1 MLRRQALYPLSYGRL
16 RSLREVYPTCVSKG
30 KVPNSVLA
38 NGVESG
44 WQGRGR
50 AATIGRL
57 SSALRCGAY
66 VFDGAEVH
74 TLVQDGARE
83 GATIHLSEDDVAYL
97 MNLLRNST
105 QPVTTQQLIDALR
118 RQSTPA
124 QPESGSGDV
133 VGNQA

>member
-1 MLRRQALYPLSYGRL
+1 M
-16 RSLREVYPTCVSKG
+16 
-30 KVPNSVLA
+30 
-38 NGVESG
+38 
-44 WQGRGR
+44 
-50 AATIGRL
+50 
-57 SSALRCGAY
+57 
-66 VFDGAEVH
+66 
-74 TLVQDGARE
+74 VQDGARE